1 VTVTGGRN
9 PFAPLLRYR
18 TGDFASLAWQAG
30 KPILVGL
37 EGRRPVLFPT
47 ADGRLVHSMEVSRL
61 LRRFP
66 LTQFQLHQAADG
78 VFHFQYRGRADA
90 GQLRLALQ
98 ELLGRSATLTM
109 AELLPPSAGRR
120 KVTEYRTD
128 VRTPVLDRLLPP
140 P

>member
-1 VTVTGGRN
+1 
-9 PFAPLLRYR
+9 
-18 TGDFASLAWQAG
+18 
-30 KPILVGL
+30 
-37 EGRRPVLFPT
+37 
-47 ADGRLVHSMEVSRL
+47 MEVSRL

-66 LTQFQLHQAADG
+66 LTQFQLHHAADG

-120 KVTEYRTD
+120 QVTEYRTD
-128 VRTPVLDRLLPP
+128 VRTPVLDRLLPTP
-140 P
+140 